1 MHAIH
6 REQPHRVTSGI
17 YDVFIS
23 TRMLKR
29 FTKLLKT
36 VTEVSDGLQIT
47 QTSFYHV
54 GVRHIISDPDII
66 KKSLVPSGLLCRDD
80 GEWLFIPS
88 HSHMVNTRLFPF
100 LSIPVPKQPF
110 NRCGINIF
118 GIRLR

>member
-80 GEWLFIPS
+80 GEWLFTFLFPPIPTWSIPGYS
-88 HSHMVNTRLFPF
+88 HSFPF
-100 LSIPVPKQPF
+100 PFPNNRSIVAA
-110 NRCGINIF
+110 
-118 GIRLR
+118 